1 VAAWG
6 KPLRPHLDDLAQI
19 AGAKI
24 LCAEKDTTAILKALK
39 GNNAVLIPGVGAVC
53 CAKDADDVDS
63 IAAILRKS
71 ARTAL
76 YAFACNAKP
85 LSAIDR
91 RIMRLVYTM
100 KYAKKKAE

>member
-1 VAAWG
+1 M
-6 KPLRPHLDDLAQI
+6 K
-19 AGAKI
+19 
-24 LCAEKDTTAILKALK
+24 AIK
-39 GNNAVLIPGVGAVC
+39 GNNAVLIPGVGALLL
-53 CAKDADDVDS
+53 AEDAEDLDA